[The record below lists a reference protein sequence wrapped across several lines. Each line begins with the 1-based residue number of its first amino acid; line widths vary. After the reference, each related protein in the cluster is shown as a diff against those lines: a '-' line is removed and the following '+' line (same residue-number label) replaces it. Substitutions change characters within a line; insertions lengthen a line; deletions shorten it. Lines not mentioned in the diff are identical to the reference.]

1 MVLLKLE
8 HLRISIDQCLAS
20 NFSISNKMI
29 AHFDTIFNLQHELHI
44 DENKIVCSHPA
55 IAPNGPKLLW
65 TTSNDYECHRM
76 LVRLIFF
83 YHIFRRSNN
92 VSSFDVF
99 FRSICSFAVA
109 FFLLWSWPEKE
120 LLPYSE
126 QLCNAKERSCSKLQ
140 QTKKMSL
147 FLDRFYI
154 IVSNGF
160 NSARNMKC
168 FHFPVHNLYHF
179 ISGRMGKLA
188 INY

>member
-109 FFLLWSWPEKE
+109 FFFAVKL
-120 LLPYSE
+120 
-126 QLCNAKERSCSKLQ
+126 AGERTSTIFRTTLQ
-140 QTKKMSL
+140 CQGVFVFKASTDEKMSL

-179 ISGRMGKLA
+179 ISGRMGKST